1 MLSHPILS
9 YSILSYLIYPSLLNS
24 SVLQSLGVLYD
35 PTLLP
40 PVDAASIT
48 RSDIDDALR
57 PVRKEYGRAKLNNS
71 VPRAVLYLTDFQGK
85 TVARCLLSS
94 VVCSF
99 NLGLA

>member
-1 MLSHPILS
+1 M
-9 YSILSYLIYPSLLNS
+9 
-24 SVLQSLGVLYD
+24 
-35 PTLLP
+35 
-40 PVDAASIT
+40 DAASIT

-94 VVCSF
+94 VASILDLLSGTNGRGALSVSF
-99 NLGLA
+99 NMQL